1 MVVGSFGF
9 VLGHGSSFFSGFRF
23 WHLRQLKSLLGHLTV
38 GSLLGFFV
46 LCACVVLI
54 GDVCLCCFACVVF
67 LVLFCL
73 CCFACVVLLVLFLLC
88 CLLVLFCPGAPTLFC
103 LSKIK

>member
-1 MVVGSFGF
+1 MWVHSCGCWFRVGGGACIRGSVLASTATKVVDLGSG
-9 VLGHGSSFFSGFRF
+9 L
-23 WHLRQLKSLLGHLTV
+23 
-38 GSLLGFFV
+38 GSLWGFFV
-46 LCACVVLI
+46 MCACVFLC
-54 GDVCLCCFACVVF
+54 DV
-67 LVLFCL
+67 CL